1 MQRFL
6 NWLFALL
13 LLIPLSSY
21 SETADWRTQVAR
33 EAAKL
38 ERLYTLIVVHEGQ
51 EVLALDLKGTGLD
64 TPTNIKSLSKTVLA
78 AMVGI
83 GIEKGVFEGIDQ
95 PVVETL
101 GDRVP
106 ASATEGVERITLGHL
121 LSLQAGLRR
130 TSGQYYGPW
139 VNSENW
145 VHHVLTRPF
154 VDAPGG
160 RMLYSTGSSHL
171 LSAALTESAGRS
183 TLALAREWLGEPLNI
198 TIPAWGRDPQGIYFG
213 GNDMRLTPSDLARFG
228 ELYRLGGE
236 IDGQRIVPSDWIE
249 ESWTPRTRSPW
260 SGESYGYN
268 WFLSQAGEYAVNYG
282 WGYGGQMV
290 FVVPELDLTVVMT
303 SDIDVERGSDH
314 IGDLRALLRDHIVP
328 AAAAG
333 GDFTQS

>member
-64 TPTNIKSLSKTVLA
+64 TLTNIKSLSKTVLA

-213 GNDMRLTPSDLARFG
+213 GNNMLLSPRDLVKIG
-228 ELYRLGGE
+228 ELYRNEG
-236 IDGQRIVPSDWIE
+236 RIGDRRLFPEDWVRESWIE
-249 ESWTPRTRSPW
+249 RARSAYTDDP
-260 SGESYGYN
+260 YGYG
-268 WFLSQAGEYAVNYG
+268 WFQQPLAGEMGYYG
-282 WGYGGQMV
+282 RGYGGQVLYVM
-290 FVVPELDLTVVMT
+290 PARQLTVVMT
-303 SDIDVERGSDH
+303 SDPTPPSPGSTFLRRQFRLIEDH
-314 IGDLRALLRDHIVP
+314 IIP
-328 AAAAG
+328 AMEN
-333 GDFTQS
+333 